1 MSERSIIVL
10 VEDDPNIADL
20 VDLYLTNEGHRV
32 YQATAGARALEVC
45 SLRKPD
51 LVILDIG
58 LAGEMDGFD
67 VCRSLR
73 TDSNVPIIMLTARHD
88 EIDRVV
94 GFELGADD
102 YVVKPFSPRELM
114 GRVRAILRRSGTSV
128 ADNTQ
133 LMTIGSLQIDGQR
146 CEALLDGQPVS
157 LAAQEWALLWFF
169 AQNRGLAL
177 TRRQLLD
184 GGWGSDWVGDI
195 RTVDVHVR
203 QLRRK
208 LDDALPVKTVRGIGY
223 RFD

>member
-32 YQATAGARALEVC
+32 YQATAGTRALEVC

-73 TDSNVPIIMLTARHD
+73 TDSNVPIIMLTARDD

>member
-32 YQATAGARALEVC
+32 YQATAGVRALEVC
-45 SLRKPD
+45 ALRKPE

-73 TDSNVPIIMLTARHD
+73 ADSNVPIIMLTARHD

-114 GRVRAILRRSGTSV
+114 GRVRAILRRSGTPV

-146 CEALLDGQPVS
+146 CEVLLDGQPVS
-157 LAAQEWALLWFF
+157 LAAQEWSLLWFF

-184 GGWGSDWVGDI
+184 GGWGSDWIGDI

-208 LDDALPVKTVRGIGY
+208 LGDALPVKTVRGIGY

>member
-1 MSERSIIVL
+1 
-10 VEDDPNIADL
+10 
-20 VDLYLTNEGHRV
+20 
-32 YQATAGARALEVC
+32 
-45 SLRKPD
+45 
-51 LVILDIG
+51 
-58 LAGEMDGFD
+58 
-67 VCRSLR
+67 
-73 TDSNVPIIMLTARHD
+73 
-88 EIDRVV
+88 
-94 GFELGADD
+94 
-102 YVVKPFSPRELM
+102 M